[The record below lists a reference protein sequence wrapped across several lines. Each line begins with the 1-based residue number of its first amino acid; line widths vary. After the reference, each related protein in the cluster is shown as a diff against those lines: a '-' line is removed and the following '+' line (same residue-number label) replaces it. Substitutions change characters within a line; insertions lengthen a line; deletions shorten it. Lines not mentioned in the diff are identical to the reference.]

1 MENGAFIIV
10 NVICPCDLG
19 MFVFPASEKDQ
30 ERTGKYI
37 PHIDSKA
44 TRKLTLYIGVTLSI
58 SISLTLVTNLGKSYK
73 CLGH

>member
-1 MENGAFIIV
+1 M
-10 NVICPCDLG
+10 CLG

-30 ERTGKYI
+30 ERTEKYI
-37 PHIDSKA
+37 SHLDSKA
-44 TRKLTLYIGVTLSI
+44 TRKLTLYIGVMLSI